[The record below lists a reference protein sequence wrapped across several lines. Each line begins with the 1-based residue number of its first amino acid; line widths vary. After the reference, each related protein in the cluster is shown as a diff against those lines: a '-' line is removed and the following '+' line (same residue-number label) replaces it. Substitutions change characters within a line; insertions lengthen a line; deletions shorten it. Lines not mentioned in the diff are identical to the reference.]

1 MIEYENLPLFVY
13 LSTPPEGAGN
23 FKTIGNEIAEAV
35 NKSFPVGYEP
45 PYKPGTTTSIIEL
58 TKNTKVGEFVRVYD
72 NVNSG
77 QAGGW
82 VMKAKD
88 IMGLNPQQIQNKF
101 ALPATPTHITDV
113 IFESGTQLR
122 MGVANGLFGFK
133 GGGIQFDMMGQRVGQ
148 FINGRLLH

>member
-1 MIEYENLPLFVY
+1 M
-13 LSTPPEGAGN
+13 
-23 FKTIGNEIAEAV
+23 
-35 NKSFPVGYEP
+35 
-45 PYKPGTTTSIIEL
+45 
-58 TKNTKVGEFVRVYD
+58 RVYD

-101 ALPATPTHITDV
+101 ELPATPTHITDV

-148 FINGRLLH
+148 FINGRLLP